1 MHPAI
6 EVKSLSKIFKA
17 GGWFKKKTEVEAIHD
32 LTFTIKAGERVAFIG
47 PNGAGK
53 STTIKLLTGILYP
66 TKGEVT
72 VFGQV
77 PWKERKKLAY
87 QIGTVFGQRSQLWYH
102 LPPKDSFD
110 LLRAMYRIQDYK
122 SRLEELVALFEVEDL
137 LHRPVR
143 QLSLGQRMRCEL
155 VASLLHRPM

>member
-87 QIGTVFGQRSQLWYH
+87 QIGTVLGLSVQRSRLTKTG
-102 LPPKDSFD
+102 LKN
-110 LLRAMYRIQDYK
+110 LTLKRCL
-122 SRLEELVALFEVEDL
+122 SREE
-137 LHRPVR
+137 
-143 QLSLGQRMRCEL
+143 
-155 VASLLHRPM
+155 